1 LLRFAAAAAVAFLVV
16 GLATVFVAYQISRD
30 VALRHAEARGASFA
44 RVVAAPLVDDRLRKG
59 DRHALRDF
67 SRVMDNRLAEKTIVH
82 IKVWDQRGRV
92 LWSDTPGQRGQV
104 YPLEPA
110 VARVAR
116 TGGAIA
122 SMSELDRPENAGDTA
137 TSPLLKVYVGTRDKQ
152 DEPVLVET
160 YWASSQIDTDV
171 RAVMLR
177 LAPLP
182 LIALL
187 LFAAS
192 LLPLARSLARRVD
205 AAQADSQKHL
215 QHALSASD
223 LERRRVARDLH
234 DGVMQDVSAA
244 GYALSAV
251 STALPAE
258 AETSRRLV
266 GEVSTLLRQVG
277 ESLRSLVADI
287 YPPNLARDGLS
298 IAVEDL
304 ADRAA
309 DQGVTVQV
317 DIPVEAS
324 RDLPLPVAQLC
335 YRVIREALRNVVRHA
350 QATTAEV
357 RAVIGEGEVW
367 ISVADDGRGL
377 PEPRKDASGSSF
389 GLRLLEDT
397 LVDLGGELA
406 LEPGARGGA
415 VLSAT
420 VPFQVG
426 LR

>member
-1 LLRFAAAAAVAFLVV
+1 
-16 GLATVFVAYQISRD
+16 VFVAYQISRD
-30 VALRHAEARGASFA
+30 VALRHAESRGTTFA
-44 RVVAAPLVDDRLRKG
+44 RAVAAPLVNSRLRAG
-59 DRHALRDF
+59 DQHELSDF
-67 SRVMDNRLAEKTIVH
+67 SEVMFNRLDEGTIVH
-82 IKVWDQRGRV
+82 IKVWDRDGRI
-92 LWSDTPGQRGQV
+92 LWADTPGQRGRV
-104 YPLEPA
+104 HRLEPA
-110 VARVAR
+110 VAQLVR
-116 TGGAIA
+116 TGGAMA
-122 SMSELDRPENAGDTA
+122 SMSDLDRPENAGDRA
-137 TSPLLKVYVGTRDKQ
+137 AAPLLEVYVGTEDA
-152 DEPVLVET
+152 DGEPVLVQS
-160 YWASSQIDTDV
+160 YWAMSQIDTDV

-182 LIALL
+182 VIALL

-192 LLPLARSLARRVD
+192 LLPLAWSLARRVD
-205 AAQADSQKHL
+205 TAQADSRKSL

-251 STALPAE
+251 GTALPAD
-258 AETSRRLV
+258 AETPRRLV

-287 YPPNLARDGLS
+287 YPANLARDGLS
-298 IAVEDL
+298 VAVEEL

-309 DQGVTVQV
+309 DQGVTVHV

-324 RDLPLPVAQLC
+324 RELSLGMSQLC
-335 YRVIREALRNVVRHA
+335 YRVIREALRNVLRHA
-350 QATTAEV
+350 QATSAEV
-357 RAVIGEGEVW
+357 RAVIGDGEVL
-367 ISVADDGRGL
+367 ITVADNGRGL
-377 PEPRKDASGSSF
+377 PEPRKDSGGSSF

-397 LVDLGGELA
+397 LVDLGGELS
-406 LEPGARGGA
+406 LEPGAHGGA

-420 VPFQVG
+420 LPFLE